1 MIVGV
6 TRKQNR
12 AVAIY
17 HEAYSIMKSFDPTG
31 NWVAYYEKLKTED
44 LCGPYRDE
52 ELDKLLE
59 TRWTPLWIWTVPVTN
74 KPCTR
79 SNLQVN
85 VGNSASANEH
95 LLSEWARQCARVQC
109 HKEEIQ
115 LLVEE
120 MHCVL
125 TFLDAKSSW
134 WKEQGQRQLS
144 ANDPCVLNNVQ
155 ILRGL
160 TAYSIWQLCILSS
173 LSSVIASDWL
183 PLLRKAK
190 LRNEWIGK
198 FAHMENL
205 APLQGECPTLAIK
218 SLLSDLMTES
228 HDMALDTAFTHS
240 QNDESGIGMY
250 LFSY

>member
-1 MIVGV
+1 MVSAFYFCLRTLNYCIGQRDSTWLRSMIVGV

-17 HEAYSIMKSFDPTG
+17 RKAYGIMKSLDPTG
-31 NWVAYYEKLKTED
+31 NWVAYYEELKTED
-44 LCGPYRDE
+44 LCGPYRDK

-59 TRWTPLWIWTVPVTN
+59 TRRTPLWIWTVLVTD
-74 KPCTR
+74 KPCTH
-79 SNLQVN
+79 SDLQVN
-85 VGNSASANEH
+85 VRDSASANEH
-95 LLSEWARQCARVQC
+95 LLSDWARQRARVRC

-120 MHCVL
+120 MHRVL

-160 TAYSIWQLCILSS
+160 TAYSIWQSCILSS
-173 LSSVIASDWL
+173 LSSVIAPDWL
-183 PLLRKAK
+183 PLLQKAK
-190 LRNEWIGK
+190 LGNEWIGK
-198 FAHMENL
+198 FAHMEHL
-205 APLQGECPTLAIK
+205 APLQGEYPALAIK
-218 SLLSDLMTES
+218 HRELFDL
-228 HDMALDTAFTHS
+228 F
-240 QNDESGIGMY
+240 
-250 LFSY
+250 